1 MSEEI
6 KNGSDDQ
13 RVNITAKEA
22 AASLVPP
29 GVDVSKLTPEQQME
43 MTSNMVQASTLH
55 EKYIADMSPEEV
67 EVFDALLIATPQDVA
82 VKERFESAY
91 NKFNAIRKP
100 KEEIKEEEKQPEASP
115 KVSPKGEMDVSG
127 QTSADTNNGNL
138 LSPENDAPLGDD
150 LEYFKFLE
158 KRYRQSNTIK
168 RQNQ

>member
-6 KNGSDDQ
+6 KNGSDDP

-29 GVDVSKLTPEQQME
+29 GVDMSNMSPEQQME

-55 EKYIADMSPEEV
+55 EKYIADMSQEEI
-67 EVFDALLIATPQDVA
+67 EVFDALLIASPQDA
-82 VKERFESAY
+82 PVKERFENAY
-91 NKFNAIRKP
+91 NKFNLVRKP
-100 KEEIKEEEKQPEASP
+100 KDEKQNETTTEASP

-127 QTSADTNNGNL
+127 QTSPDINNGNM